1 MSSPARGP
9 APKSHFR
16 TPTRVRVRSYSN
28 AGLSQPQIVKKMNTE
43 HGVLISQS
51 AVSRIVASKRNRRY
65 KAPGRNYKL
74 SERAVRYV
82 TRLIRQGWY
91 GRRMT
96 YARLIKQ
103 LDLKVSRYTLS
114 RAL

>member
-1 MSSPARGP
+1 MSSPARRP
-9 APKSHFR
+9 ASKSHFR
-16 TPTRVRVRSYSN
+16 TPTRVRIRLYSN

-43 HGVLISQS
+43 HGVLISQLV
-51 AVSRIVASKRNRRY
+51 VSRIIASKRNRRY
-65 KAPGRNYKL
+65 KAPRRNYKL
-74 SERAVRYV
+74 LERAIRYV

-91 GRRMT
+91 GRRIT